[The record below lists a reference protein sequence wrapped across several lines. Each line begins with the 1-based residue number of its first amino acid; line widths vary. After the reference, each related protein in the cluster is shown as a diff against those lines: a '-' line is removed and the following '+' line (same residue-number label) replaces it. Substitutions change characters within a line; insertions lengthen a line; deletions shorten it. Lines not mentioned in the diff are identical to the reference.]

1 MEMWEE
7 ALQEASGTKTAVINP
22 AKIKKVNQRAMLDD
36 YPLLFTS
43 LCAKLQGIF
52 LFIPKISIHTYHAI
66 FQFMTCCG
74 VHTHLRLVHKSSDC
88 NGEVQEYPPVV
99 SDKPFKHHQLWL
111 YLDNECTRV
120 RVVRSQLGM

>member
-43 LCAKLQGIF
+43 LCAQLQGIF

-66 FQFMTCCG
+66 FQFITCCD
-74 VHTHLRLVHKSSDC
+74 VRPPRHKSYDC
-88 NGEVQEYPPVV
+88 NREVIEYPPVV
-99 SDKPFKHHQLWL
+99 SDKPF
-111 YLDNECTRV
+111 
-120 RVVRSQLGM
+120 